1 MLSRPFGEWAI
12 KLNFKKVFLHVSRVM
27 NIWQIAFFAVVSWM
41 FALFLLRTMYLWLV
55 AIRDDSVVLKG
66 LSDSFVR
73 LFGKTKYTQ
82 LRESIGFGIT
92 KYIVVLLLAILIFYL
107 FYRFCR
113 HQIFKKQLRTI
124 NFALREDRPV
134 DTASYVKDIQELE
147 ENIENMRKR
156 QRVLMEQESQA
167 QKAKNDLITN
177 VSHDLRTPLTS
188 ILGYLSFIHEDRY
201 RDEIELRYYTEL
213 VYGKAKHLH
222 KLIDD
227 LFSYTRLESTE
238 YPLKHDTLDM
248 NELLSQLVLEFEA
261 QAAERKI
268 KINESYQLDK
278 LIVTGDGNQI
288 MRLFENLF
296 SNALRY
302 GENELEI
309 VARKEEEMAVVEVS
323 NYGEEIPAIDLPYLF
338 DRFYKVDKNRT
349 TTGTGLGLAIAKS
362 IVEKHGGIVTAESKN
377 RKTTFIVKLPL
388 AEQQS
393 RKNCSYSINS

>member
-1 MLSRPFGEWAI
+1 
-12 KLNFKKVFLHVSRVM
+12 M
-27 NIWQIAFFAVVSWM
+27 NIWQVAFFAVLSWLIAG
-41 FALFLLRTMYLWLV
+41 FSLNTIYLWIV
-55 AIRDDSVVLKG
+55 AIRNDSVVLKG

-73 LFGKTKYTQ
+73 LFGKTKYAQ
-82 LRESIGFGIT
+82 LRESVGFSIS
-92 KYIVVLLLAILIFYL
+92 KYLVIFLLACLFFYL

-147 ENIENMRKR
+147 KNIENMRER
-156 QRVLMEQESQA
+156 QQELMEQESKA

-238 YPLKHDTLDM
+238 YILKHDTLDM
-248 NELLSQLVLEFEA
+248 NELLSQLVAEFEA
-261 QAAERKI
+261 QAADQKI
-268 KINESYQLDK
+268 KIVENYQLDK
-278 LIVTGDGNQI
+278 LTVIGDGNQI

-302 GENELEI
+302 GENELEV
-309 VARKEEEMAVVEVS
+309 VARKESKMAVIEVS

-349 TTGTGLGLAIAKS
+349 TAGTGLGLAIAKS

-377 RKTTFIVKLPL
+377 RKTTFTVKLPL
-388 AEQQS
+388 AD
-393 RKNCSYSINS
+393 RKHRHHFSTNNS